1 MPTQAHFLNRGG
13 KKLLAWIG
21 LGGAE
26 TKAREEAENWLEL
39 ADKVWAFRR
48 DVLSERDRA
57 ELRSRTEE
65 LRQRHHAQEE
75 ASRLKQSVAAL
86 EPVLKRTGGAIYPK
100 SALVE
105 NVEFFLVAA
114 IVIIGVR
121 TYFVQPFKIPTNSMW
136 PSYYG
141 MTPDVYH
148 RPEDVPGPLSKAA
161 RFVFFGAR
169 HQEIT
174 APESGTIAVPVGIAR
189 VSEGGGKLPYDTVP
203 AKSWFVF
210 PTTNREYTIYIN
222 ETPVKVQVPQ
232 DFDFDWAF
240 QEMFGL
246 TPAQLEEAAYRSPRR
261 HGNYGLVTLDRRAE
275 AGKAFLSF
283 DVVTGDQLFV
293 DRFSYNFVR
302 PKVGQGFVFFT
313 GNIPGIASVM
323 GEQYYIKRLVGT
335 PGDTMQIKPPVL
347 WRNGQPITGA
357 PAFAKNA
364 QRVEGYQGYV
374 HIDATRGQYLLADD
388 EALTVPKDSYF
399 AMGDNSNNSFD
410 GRYWGFV
417 PAKEV
422 VGRPL
427 FIYFPFSKRWGP
439 SR

>member
-1 MPTQAHFLNRGG
+1 VATELHLLNRGG

-21 LGGAE
+21 LGGSEA
-26 TKAREEAENWLEL
+26 KVRADAENWLEL

-48 DVLSERDRA
+48 DVLPASDGAGVRERTA
-57 ELRSRTEE
+57 ELRRLYRSHAPADE
-65 LRQRHHAQEE
+65 LKAGI
-75 ASRLKQSVAAL
+75 AAL

-100 SALVE
+100 SALIE

-148 RPEDVPGPLSKAA
+148 RPEDVPGVLTRAA

-169 HQEIT
+169 HYEVT
-174 APESGTIAVPVGIAR
+174 APSSGTISVLVAMGR
-189 VSEGGGKLPYDTVP
+189 VAEGGGRLGYNTVP
-203 AKSWFVF
+203 ARSWLVF
-210 PTTNREYTIYIN
+210 PTTNREYPVDVNGTPMTI
-222 ETPVKVQVPQ
+222 QVPQ
-232 DFDFDWAF
+232 DFDFDWAIKEAF
-240 QEMFGL
+240 DI
-246 TPAQLEEAAYRSPRR
+246 TPAQLAALAEAAPPTRSNYRW
-261 HGNYGLVTLDRRAE
+261 VTLPRRAE

-293 DRFSYNFVR
+293 DRITYNFFR

-313 GNIPGIASVM
+313 GNIPGIASVY
-323 GEQYYIKRLVGT
+323 GEQYYIKRLVGVS
-335 PGDTMQIKPPVL
+335 GDTLQIKPPVL

-357 PAFAKNA
+357 DAFAKNA
-364 QRVEGYQGYV
+364 RQTDRYAGYV
-374 HIDATRGQYLLADD
+374 HVEDPRGQYLLTDTD
-388 EALTVPKDSYF
+388 TLTVPANNFF

-410 GRYWGFV
+410 GRFWGFV

-422 VGRPL
+422 IGRPL

>member
-1 MPTQAHFLNRGG
+1 VPTELHFLHRTG
-13 KKLLAWIG
+13 KKLLEVIG
-21 LGGAE
+21 FGG
-26 TKAREEAENWLEL
+26 EEGKMRVHAENWLEQ

-48 DVLSERDRA
+48 DLLSERDRA

-65 LRQRHHAQEE
+65 LRQRYRDRA
-75 ASRLKQSVAAL
+75 SVAQLRQSMEAL
-86 EPVLKRTGGAIYPK
+86 DPVVKRTGGAIYPK
-100 SALVE
+100 SVLADYVDFL
-105 NVEFFLVAA
+105 LVAA

-148 RPEDVPGPLSKAA
+148 RPEDVPGVLTRAA

-169 HQEIT
+169 HNELI
-174 APESGTIAVPVGIAR
+174 APESGSITIPVGIAR
-189 VSEGGGKLPYDTVP
+189 VTDGGGKLLYETVP

-210 PTTNREYTIYIN
+210 PTTNRRYKIYVNRTELTI
-222 ETPVKVQVPQ
+222 QVPQ

-240 QEMFGL
+240 QAAFGL
-246 TPAQLEEAAYRSPRR
+246 TAAQLEEAASKSAERR
-261 HGNYGLVTLDRRAE
+261 GNFAWVTLDRRAE
-275 AGKAFLSF
+275 AGKALLSF

-293 DRFSYNFVR
+293 DRFSYHFMR

-335 PGDTMQIKPPVL
+335 PGDVLQIKPPIL

-357 PAFAKNA
+357 PSFAKNA
-364 QRVEGYQGYV
+364 QRTDGYQGYV
-374 HIDATRGQYLLADD
+374 HIDASRAQYLLTDD
-388 EALTVPKDSYF
+388 DTLTVPKDSFF